1 MKSRKEGVAV
11 CRLDEDRYAVT
22 IDRLVSYVGS
32 IEECERRAKILGPS
46 KSNRDMQDRALV
58 RACRW

>member
-11 CRLDEDRYAVT
+11 CRLDERRYAVT
-22 IDRLVSYVGS
+22 IDRLVWYVGS
-32 IEECERRAKILGPS
+32 LEECERRAKMLGSS
-46 KSNRDMQDRALV
+46 KSNRYMQDRALV